1 MSGAQM
7 ILCMSDAHNSE
18 KAMLKTVL
26 TLFFGSVAAAGEELE
41 DRTALLILDQTRDA
55 AARASA

>member
-1 MSGAQM
+1 M

>member
-26 TLFFGSVAAAGEELE
+26 TLFFGSIAAAGEELE
-41 DRTALLILDQTRDA
+41 DRTAPLILDRMRGTA
-55 AARASA
+55 A